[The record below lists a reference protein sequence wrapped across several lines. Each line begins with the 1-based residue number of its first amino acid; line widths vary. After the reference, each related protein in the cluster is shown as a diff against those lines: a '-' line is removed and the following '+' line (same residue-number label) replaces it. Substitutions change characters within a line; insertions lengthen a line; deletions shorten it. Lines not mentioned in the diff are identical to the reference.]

1 MNLHSIR
8 TCVFVVL
15 LLALNSVILN
25 SQAVPVQEDSAGA
38 RKITAKVT
46 PQYPPLCRT
55 LKISGSV
62 KVDALVSPNG
72 TVKLIT
78 IKGGHPVLV
87 EAAQNAV
94 RQWKWEPAPHETHES
109 VELRFNP

>member
-1 MNLHSIR
+1 MNLRSIR
-8 TCVFVVL
+8 PWVFVTL
-15 LLALNSVILN
+15 LFALNSVVLN

-38 RKITAKVT
+38 RKIRVKLN

-72 TVKLIT
+72 TVKSIA

-94 RQWKWEPAPHETHES
+94 RQWKWEPASHETHES